1 MLRQVISPFPH
12 PFSTI
17 SPSISLLSIVHL
29 RTQGLID
36 TPMLRSQDPAA
47 VERNLQLPVMKRRAE
62 PEEVARVVVFLL
74 SGEAS
79 FVTGACWNV
88 DGGWVC

>member
-1 MLRQVISPFPH
+1 
-12 PFSTI
+12 
-17 SPSISLLSIVHL
+17 
-29 RTQGLID
+29 
-36 TPMLRSQDPAA
+36 MLRSQDPAA
-47 VERNLQLPVMKRRAE
+47 VERNMQLPVMKRRAE